1 MFDVATRS
9 INPAALDEQTLS
21 VSAMAAPD
29 GNTFTQYAGLGNMQR
44 LEQPAG
50 TNLPL
55 GIGGGTRDGRAR
67 SNADDLRNTISQLLG
82 DNIQL
87 NMTRAVDLDAT
98 YQSAPMAAVGLGVA
112 VSGRATIVNA
122 DVASHLA
129 EFQVRPEVLGYRLLS
144 WCPANPRPR
153 IQLKR
158 YSGWPCIATRGSS
171 SSVALS
177 RAARPRSSRSA
188 RRAAP

>member
-1 MFDVATRS
+1 MQYK
-9 INPAALDEQTLS
+9 PAAPEEADPIGFP
-21 VSAMAAPD
+21 AMAAPD

-67 SNADDLRNTISQLLG
+67 SIDGALRNTISQLLG

-122 DVASHLA
+122 DVASH
-129 EFQVRPEVLGYRLLS
+129 RPFYTPSAPAALLL
-144 WCPANPRPR
+144 PR
-153 IQLKR
+153 
-158 YSGWPCIATRGSS
+158 
-171 SSVALS
+171 
-177 RAARPRSSRSA
+177 
-188 RRAAP
+188 